1 MLIIDILTIF
11 PDMFSGPFN
20 ESIIKKGQEK
30 GLLNINITDIRDF
43 SVDKHKKVD
52 DYPYGGGPGMVM
64 KPEPIFNAVE
74 FIVGKHKDVKPSERC
89 VILMTP
95 QGELLNQEKA
105 IELARKQHLIIICG
119 HYEGIDERI
128 RQFLV
133 DKEISIGDY
142 ILTGGEIPAM
152 VLLDCV
158 ARLVPG
164 VLGEALSI
172 EEESFSHGR
181 LEYPHYTRPE
191 NYKGYEVPDI
201 LLSGN
206 HKLISEWRRIE
217 SIKKTIIKRPDLLS
231 KYPPSDIE
239 QSLISK
245 LKLDTTIKCE
255 KS

>member
-1 MLIIDILTIF
+1 MLIVDVLTIF
-11 PDMFSGPFN
+11 PDMFIGPFN

-30 GLLNINITDIRDF
+30 GLLKINITDIRDF

-64 KPEPIFNAVE
+64 KPEPVFNAVE
-74 FIVGKHKDVKPSERC
+74 SIIVKYEDIKPSERY

-95 QGELLNQEKA
+95 QGELFNQERA
-105 IELARKQHLIIICG
+105 MELSRKRHLIVICG
-119 HYEGIDERI
+119 HYEGVDERI

-142 ILTGGEIPAM
+142 VLTGGEIPAM
-152 VLLDCV
+152 VLIDCV

-164 VLGEALSI
+164 VLGEASSI

-191 NYKGYEVPDI
+191 IYKGYKVPEV
-201 LLSGN
+201 LHSGN
-206 HKLISEWRRIE
+206 HKLISEWRSFE
-217 SIKKTIIKRPDLLS
+217 SIKRTIIKRPDLLS
-231 KYPPSDIE
+231 SYPLSDIE
-239 QSLISK
+239 QDLISR
-245 LKLDTTIKCE
+245 LEFNTTKDK